1 MNPGGGLPPIV
12 RGSDLRPGICAD
24 GCYCLEVFVRLAT
37 AANPFSRFSCRFS
50 WAVPESVLLN
60 ITVVVVLG
68 IGAQW
73 AAWRFRLPSILL
85 LLLVGFLAG
94 PVLGLLDPQS
104 LRGDW
109 LFAFV
114 SLSIGIILFEG
125 GLSLCL
131 SELREVGT
139 TVLNLTTI
147 GALITWGLGAAG
159 THYILEYNVPL
170 SILIGAILVVTGPT
184 VVIPLLRHVQPKG
197 RVGTIAKWEGITID
211 PVGAILAVLVLET
224 LLLLNDPSQAGSSAN
239 AALEHVIVGLGLEI
253 FVALGVSV
261 AATMLLIFVLRR
273 RLVPDFL
280 RNAVTLMIVVA
291 AFVVAN
297 VLQHEA
303 GLLTT
308 TLMGIALANQPFV
321 SVQRIIEFKE
331 NLQVLLI
338 GALFVLLS
346 ARLELSA
353 LAHIDLGV
361 LVFLGLLVI
370 FVRPLAVFVSSIGS
384 GLSWEEKAFLSWMA
398 PRGVVAAAVAS
409 LFAFQL
415 RPVYPEAVD
424 GMVPVVFAVIVG
436 TVAIYGLTAAPLAQW
451 FGLADPD
458 PNGILFVG
466 AAPWVRAIA
475 RRVQELGVSVSLLD
489 SNPAHVRH
497 AREEGIDAR
506 KANVLSKTV
515 LDEINLYGIGRLLIT
530 IPNDEVASL
539 TALHFSEVFDSS
551 DIYQLAAGPESRDEG
566 ESKMPQHLRGRPLF
580 GEHTNY
586 QSLQAQ
592 VERGDG
598 VKILKLSADFAD
610 AEKQEYYTA
619 EDLSSQYEESI
630 ISPLFVLAN
639 GDHLEVV
646 SEMDQFRLRPEDR
659 ILALVGPGTDEQ
671 AQSGE
676 QSSTDDDVL
685 SEEAPIFEVAEL
697 PEDDGD
703 GSV

>member
-1 MNPGGGLPPIV
+1 MLVI
-12 RGSDLRPGICAD
+12 
-24 GCYCLEVFVRLAT
+24 
-37 AANPFSRFSCRFS
+37 
-50 WAVPESVLLN
+50 
-60 ITVVVVLG
+60 VLG
-68 IGAQW
+68 VGAQW
-73 AAWRFRLPSILL
+73 TAWRFRLPSILL

-104 LRGDW
+104 LQGDW

-125 GLSLCL
+125 GLSLRL

-147 GALITWGLGAAG
+147 GALITWGLGAGGA
-159 THYILEYNVPL
+159 HYILEFNVPL

-197 RVGTIAKWEGITID
+197 RAGTIAKWEGITID

-224 LLLLNDPSQAGSSAN
+224 LLLLNDPSAGAGVN
-239 AALEHVIVGLGLEI
+239 AVVEHVIVGLGLEI

-261 AATMLLIFVLRR
+261 AATMLLIVVLRR
-273 RLVPDFL
+273 RLVPDYL

-291 AFVVAN
+291 AFVVSN

-308 TLMGIALANQPFV
+308 TLMGIALANQPLV

-353 LAHIDLGV
+353 LSYIDRRV
-361 LVFLGLLVI
+361 LLFLGLLVI
-370 FVRPLAVFVSSIGS
+370 FVRPLAVFVSSVGS

-436 TVAIYGLTAAPLAQW
+436 TVAVYGLTAAPLAQW

-466 AAPWVRAIA
+466 AAPWVRTIA
-475 RRVQELGVSVSLLD
+475 QSVQALGVTVSLIDNNSL
-489 SNPAHVRH
+489 HVRH
-497 AREEGIDAR
+497 ARE
-506 KANVLSKTV
+506 
-515 LDEINLYGIGRLLIT
+515 
-530 IPNDEVASL
+530 
-539 TALHFSEVFDSS
+539 
-551 DIYQLAAGPESRDEG
+551 
-566 ESKMPQHLRGRPLF
+566 
-580 GEHTNY
+580 
-586 QSLQAQ
+586 
-592 VERGDG
+592 
-598 VKILKLSADFAD
+598 
-610 AEKQEYYTA
+610 
-619 EDLSSQYEESI
+619 
-630 ISPLFVLAN
+630 
-639 GDHLEVV
+639 
-646 SEMDQFRLRPEDR
+646 
-659 ILALVGPGTDEQ
+659 
-671 AQSGE
+671 
-676 QSSTDDDVL
+676 
-685 SEEAPIFEVAEL
+685 
-697 PEDDGD
+697 
-703 GSV
+703 

>member
-1 MNPGGGLPPIV
+1 M
-12 RGSDLRPGICAD
+12 
-24 GCYCLEVFVRLAT
+24 
-37 AANPFSRFSCRFS
+37 
-50 WAVPESVLLN
+50 PESVLLN
-60 ITVVVVLG
+60 ITLVIVLG

-104 LRGDW
+104 LQGDW

-125 GLSLCL
+125 GLSLRL

-139 TVLNLTTI
+139 TVFNLTTI
-147 GALITWGLGAAG
+147 GALITWGFGAAG
-159 THYILEYNVPL
+159 AHYILEYNIAL
-170 SILIGAILVVTGPT
+170 SVLIGAILVVTGPT

-224 LLLLNDPSQAGSSAN
+224 LLLLNDPSHARAGVN
-239 AALEHVIVGLGLEI
+239 AAVEHVVVGLGLEI
-253 FVALGVSV
+253 FVAIGVSV
-261 AATMLLIFVLRR
+261 AATMLLIVVLRR
-273 RLVPDFL
+273 RLVPDYL
-280 RNAVTLMIVVA
+280 RNSVTLMIVVT
-291 AFVVAN
+291 AFVVSN
-297 VLQHEA
+297 VLQHES

-308 TLMGIALANQPFV
+308 TLMGIALANQSYV

-346 ARLELSA
+346 ARLEMSA
-353 LAHIDLGV
+353 LEYIDLRV

-370 FVRPLAVFVSSIGS
+370 LVRPLAVFVSSIRS

-466 AAPWVRAIA
+466 ASPWVRTIA
-475 RRVQELGVSVSLLD
+475 RNVQALGVTVSLID
-489 SNPAHVRH
+489 NNPTHVEH
-497 AREEGIDAR
+497 AREEGLDAH
-506 KANVLSKTV
+506 KANVLSETV
-515 LDEINLYGIGRLLIT
+515 LDEIDLYGIGRLLIT

-539 TALHFSEVFDSS
+539 TALHFSDVFDST
-551 DIYQLAAGPESRDEG
+551 DIYQLGAGPESRHVREG
-566 ESKMPQHLRGRPLF
+566 VMPKHLRGRPLF
-580 GEHTNY
+580 GEGTNY

-592 VERGDG
+592 AERGDE
-598 VKILKLSADFAD
+598 VKILKL
-610 AEKQEYYTA
+610 AEAFTDEAQQEYYMA
-619 EDLSSQYEESI
+619 EDLSTQYDEDV
-630 ISPLFVLAN
+630 ISPLFIISE

-646 SEMDQFRLRPEDR
+646 SGMDQFRLLPEDR
-659 ILALVGPGTDEQ
+659 ILALVGPGPDVETSDPVGNTPKEASPAEQ
-671 AQSGE
+671 AP
-676 QSSTDDDVL
+676 V
-685 SEEAPIFEVAEL
+685 FEVVE
-697 PEDDGD
+697 PDGD
-703 GSV
+703 ESSEAET

>member
-1 MNPGGGLPPIV
+1 
-12 RGSDLRPGICAD
+12 
-24 GCYCLEVFVRLAT
+24 
-37 AANPFSRFSCRFS
+37 
-50 WAVPESVLLN
+50 VPESVLLD

-73 AAWRFRLPSILL
+73 AAWQFRLPSILL

-125 GLSLCL
+125 GLSLRL

-159 THYILEYNVPL
+159 AHYLLEYNVPL
-170 SILIGAILVVTGPT
+170 SILIGAILIVTGPT

-197 RVGTIAKWEGITID
+197 RVATIAKWEGITID
-211 PVGAILAVLVLET
+211 PIGAILAVLVLET
-224 LLLLNDPSQAGSSAN
+224 LLLLNEPGHAGASA
-239 AALEHVIVGLGLEI
+239 AVEHVVVGLGLEI

-280 RNAVTLMIVVA
+280 RNAVTLMVVVT
-291 AFVVAN
+291 AFVVSN
-297 VLQHEA
+297 VLQHES
-303 GLLTT
+303 GLLAT

-321 SVQRIIEFKE
+321 SVQRIVEFKE

-353 LAHIDLGV
+353 LEHIDLEV
-361 LVFLGLLVI
+361 LIFLGLLVI
-370 FVRPLAVFVSSIGS
+370 FVRPLAVFVSSVGS

-451 FGLADPD
+451 FGLADPN
-458 PNGILFVG
+458 PNGLLFVG
-466 AAPWVRAIA
+466 ASPWIRPVAQS
-475 RRVQELGVSVSLLD
+475 VQELGVSVSLLD
-489 SNPAHVRH
+489 NNPTHVRH
-497 AREEGIDAR
+497 AREEGLNAR
-506 KANVLSKTV
+506 KANVLSETV
-515 LDEINLYGIGRLLIT
+515 LDEIDLYGLGRLLIT

-539 TALHFSEVFDSS
+539 TALHFSEVFDST
-551 DIYQLAAGPESRDEG
+551 DIYQLAAGPESRQEG
-566 ESKMPQHLRGRPLF
+566 EDTMPKHLRGRPLF
-580 GEHTNY
+580 GESITC
-586 QSLQAQ
+586 QSLKTHLDEGA
-592 VERGDG
+592 E
-598 VKILKLSADFAD
+598 VKLLKLTGAFAG
-610 AEKQEYYTA
+610 EEQQEYYTI
-619 EDLSSQYEESI
+619 EDLPSQYDGERI
-630 ISPLFVLAN
+630 MPLFVLSD
-639 GDHLEVV
+639 GDELEVV
-646 SEMDQFRLRPEDR
+646 SEFDQFRLRPEDR
-659 ILALVGPGTDEQ
+659 LLALVGPETDEPT
-671 AQSGE
+671 QSGTQGTAE
-676 QSSTDDDVL
+676 KGVL
-685 SEEAPIFEVAEL
+685 SDEESIFEVVAIHG
-697 PEDDGD
+697 EDSDGAAQ
-703 GSV
+703 